1 MADVTSWLNH
11 YVSQT
16 TTTAN
21 KLLVE
26 EEELTWRLSRL
37 NPPACLFFFV
47 CVFNLLFLCL
57 CLAFR
62 IWLCTLDWSPRRER
76 RRWPLIISSWSGLS
90 FVRTSRPDGRGRTRA
105 SPKTG
110 IRQPSART
118 SPEPPLLSSKRFS
131 SEKKRKCGLLKPN
144 YKSFKSQH
152 VITSTKMV

>member
-62 IWLCTLDWSPRRER
+62 IWLCTLD
-76 RRWPLIISSWSGLS
+76 
-90 FVRTSRPDGRGRTRA
+90 
-105 SPKTG
+105 
-110 IRQPSART
+110 
-118 SPEPPLLSSKRFS
+118 
-131 SEKKRKCGLLKPN
+131 
-144 YKSFKSQH
+144 
-152 VITSTKMV
+152 